1 MFKHKQIIPN
11 FVAILNRI
19 GRGLIIPMFCFC
31 CVLSFCTLAFA
42 ATGSETRNDLTSE
55 KNVLFLNSYSRDF
68 MTVPIVINQ
77 VENELSGMAKIQ
89 YLFMNTKNIDKDFAL
104 DETKHAVEY
113 LQKRYKFDLIITGDD
128 DALDFVRTYREQY
141 FKDIPVVFED
151 VNDEHKVQEAC
162 KDKLMAGLVETFP
175 MKETI
180 ALASKLCPKATQLV
194 IVSDDSVSAVGSN
207 QQIYD
212 VANDFP
218 KLHFS
223 TLITNKYTTDALR
236 EKLGTYGDDTILL
249 FTVFAQDGS
258 DKHYTVAS
266 GVKFVS
272 SAAKIPVFKGDEAG
286 IGDGIFGGCTL
297 SYQDIGRKTATMAR
311 KILLH
316 EKTPAELG
324 YEKGESY
331 YKFDVNMM
339 NRFHIQK
346 SQLPDKSI
354 FLNDPP
360 TLYEKHKNVLIPSGA
375 IILMLIIA
383 GLLYDR
389 KRNRL
394 FNERLAVSK
403 AEAQAA
409 ELSNAAKTEFLS
421 RMSHDIRTPLN
432 AIIGLTDLAK
442 DDLQNPPKMADNLEK
457 IHDSGLLLLEL
468 LNDVL
473 DMSRIES
480 GKMEL
485 HATPYNLTDFC
496 TSIKTVFESQSKQRN
511 LNFKIIN
518 NTNNQIVLVDKVR
531 LNQIIGNLLSNAFK
545 FTPAGGTVIFDAH
558 CDAAKD
564 GVVPCKFTVSDTGRG
579 IGKEFQKEMF
589 KPFTQENGNSAAIQ
603 GSGLGLSIV
612 KNIVDAMHGTIAVT
626 SELHKGTIFALNF
639 AFPLAKEALNA
650 NLTSEEATAKLHGK
664 RVLLAEDNA
673 LNTIISTRLL
683 EKVGIIVEHAFNGLI
698 AVQMFEAAASGYYDA
713 ILMDIRMPVKD
724 GHQATR
730 EIRALNKAD
739 AKTIPIIAM
748 TADAFDGDVH
758 LSFEAGM
765 NAHLNKPIVPNDLYD
780 TLLKFM

>member
-1 MFKHKQIIPN
+1 MFKHKQIVPGFLFLFKKIEHTL
-11 FVAILNRI
+11 FIAMLCLV
-19 GRGLIIPMFCFC
+19 
-31 CVLSFCTLAFA
+31 CVLSLCAVALAA
-42 ATGSETRNDLTSE
+42 PGRETRNDITSE
-55 KNVLFLNSYSRDF
+55 KHVLFLNSYSRDF
-68 MTVPIVINQ
+68 ITVPVVINQ
-77 VENELSGMAKIQ
+77 VEDELAGIAKIQ
-89 YLFMNTKNIDKDFAL
+89 YFFMNTKNVDKDFAI

-113 LQKRYKFDLIITGDD
+113 LQKRYRFDLIITGDD
-128 DALDFVRTYREQY
+128 DALDFVRTYRNQY

-151 VNDEHKVQEAC
+151 VNSEQKVQEAC

-175 MKETI
+175 MQETI
-180 ALASKLCPKATQLV
+180 ALATKLRPQATQLV
-194 IVSDDSVSAVGSN
+194 IITDNSVSADGSN
-207 QQIYD
+207 QQVYD
-212 VANDFP
+212 VAKDFP

-223 TLITNKYTTDALR
+223 SLITNNYTTDALR

-286 IGDGIFGGCTL
+286 IGDGLFGGCTL
-297 SYQDIGRKTATMAR
+297 SYQDVGKKTGIMA
-311 KILLH
+311 KQILLQ

-346 SQLPDKSI
+346 SQLPQKSI

-360 TLYEKHKNVLIPSGA
+360 TLYEKHKDVLIPLGA
-375 IILMLIIA
+375 LILVLIIA

-394 FNERLAVSK
+394 FNERLAASK

-409 ELSNAAKTEFLS
+409 ELSSQAKTEFLS

-442 DDLQNPPKMADNLEK
+442 DDLQDPPKMSDNLEK

-468 LNDVL
+468 LNDIL
-473 DMSRIES
+473 DISRIES

-485 HATPYNLTDFC
+485 QTAPCNLTDFC
-496 TSIKTVFESQSKQRN
+496 ASIKTIFESESTKRN
-511 LNFKIIN
+511 INFKIIN
-518 NTNNQIVLVDKVR
+518 ETNNQVVLLDKVR
-531 LNQIIGNLLSNAFK
+531 FNQIISNLLSNAFK
-545 FTPAGGTVIFDAH
+545 FTPAGGSIIFSAH
-558 CDAAKD
+558 CDVAKD
-564 GVVPCKFTVSDTGRG
+564 DLVPCKFIVEDTGKG
-579 IGKEFQKEMF
+579 ISEEFQKQMF
-589 KPFTQENGNSAAIQ
+589 KPFTQEGVSSTALH

-612 KNIVDAMHGTIAVT
+612 KKIVDAMHGKIAVT
-626 SELHKGTIFALNF
+626 SELHKGTTFALNF
-639 AFPLAKEALNA
+639 NLPVAKEELNA
-650 NLTSEEATAKLHGK
+650 NLTSEEATVKLHGK
-664 RVLLAEDNA
+664 RVLLAEDNP

-683 EKVGIIVEHAFNGLI
+683 EKVGIIVEHAVNGLV
-698 AVQMFEAAASGYYDA
+698 AVQMFKDAKPGYYNA
-713 ILMDIRMPVKD
+713 VLMDVRMPVMD
-724 GHQATR
+724 GHKATQN
-730 EIRALNKAD
+730 IRALAKAD

-765 NAHLNKPIVPNDLYD
+765 NAHLNKPIVPKDLYE
-780 TLLKFM
+780 TLLEFM